1 MATMTLEEAATRRQV
16 TGERFRADGL
26 DGFSIFETDFTECS
40 FVDCMFDGGKVGMSK
55 FRNCHFTDCSFRDTT
70 LLSCQFNEGGD
81 DEYCVW
87 KACDF
92 SDAFLSECDLSKN
105 RFIKCRGFMLR
116 LKDCNLSETE
126 VDLEVHRSTNARHII
141 GGISC
146 YRTRFLEANFTG
158 QDLEGSTFEF
168 CDVRGANFNK
178 CNLTSVKFV
187 GSNLNGASIRNAS
200 LVCTNLAHSE
210 IEELDLT
217 QADELSDLMISAE
230 QRDYVLK
237 CFRVTVLN
245 P

>member
-1 MATMTLEEAATRRQV
+1 
-16 TGERFRADGL
+16 
-26 DGFSIFETDFTECS
+26 
-40 FVDCMFDGGKVGMSK
+40 
-55 FRNCHFTDCSFRDTT
+55 
-70 LLSCQFNEGGD
+70 
-81 DEYCVW
+81 
-87 KACDF
+87 
-92 SDAFLSECDLSKN
+92 
-105 RFIKCRGFMLR
+105 MLR

-217 QADELSDLMISAE
+217 QADALSDLMISAE
-230 QRDYVLK
+230 QRDYVLN
-237 CFRVTVLN
+237 CFRITVLN